1 MSWASSA
8 SARSVM
14 RANKRRDT
22 RPEILVRRLLHARG
36 LRYRVD
42 HRVVPESRSRA
53 DIAFTRQRIAV
64 FIDGCFWHSC
74 PEHLHLPKANADYWT
89 PKLARNVERDA
100 EVTAVLRGL
109 GWTVLRFW
117 EHEPAREVADL
128 IIAAVQRAR
137 SSASTARGPH
147 EAGPVDGSQ

>member
-1 MSWASSA
+1 
-8 SARSVM
+8 M

-42 HRVVPESRSRA
+42 HRVETESRSRA